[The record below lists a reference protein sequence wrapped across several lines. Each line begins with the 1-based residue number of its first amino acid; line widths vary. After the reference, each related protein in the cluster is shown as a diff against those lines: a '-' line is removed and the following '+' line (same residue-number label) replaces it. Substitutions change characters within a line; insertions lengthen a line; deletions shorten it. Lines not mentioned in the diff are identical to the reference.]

1 MWLFW
6 IWLLTIHND
15 LQIILKHC
23 RETHCHFCFN
33 ELPADSIPCSS
44 CTIPVYCSQHC
55 QERAGGVRS
64 WGNQH
69 SDTKFENIAV
79 DLQKY
84 VASINLSGGTEVDAN
99 LGAIGK
105 EIAEHRH
112 ECGGIHWPAVLPP
125 EIVLAGRIL
134 AKSIET
140 RRCLGEAFTHVED
153 LVILW
158 LPFFII
164 SIICIFW
171 GDYRNCSNL
180 TSWDLHALIGHS
192 IQLVPLFQKNPGY
205 WYDGLHYR
213 WRISQ

>member
-1 MWLFW
+1 MRLFW

-125 EIVLAGRIL
+125 EIVMAGRIL

-140 RRCLGEAFTHVED
+140 RRCLGETFTHVED

-158 LPFFII
+158 LPFFIQPVV
-164 SIICIFW
+164 SF
-171 GDYRNCSNL
+171 L
-180 TSWDLHALIGHS
+180 
-192 IQLVPLFQKNPGY
+192 LFASSEEIRGTVA
-205 WYDGLHYR
+205 
-213 WRISQ
+213 I